1 MQGLGEG
8 VWPNNNKK
16 RRHMHHSTQATN
28 AWRVLFLL
36 FLANLF
42 NFFDRTI
49 PAIIIEPIRK
59 EWLLSDFQLGIIGTA
74 FTLVY
79 AVAGLPLG
87 RMADNGSRR
96 KLMGWGLA
104 VWSGLTA
111 VNGLVGS
118 FWTFLLVRMGVGIGE
133 ASYAPAANSLI
144 GDLFPAHKRSRAM
157 GIFMLGLPLGLLLA
171 FFTIGAMVKAF
182 DSWRA
187 PFFIAAVPGLILA
200 VFMFFIREPARGAAE
215 TVATSQEKIDR
226 PIRRVLSIP
235 TFRWLVLAGLAFNF
249 ATYACNS
256 FMVPM
261 LQRYFLLPLQEA
273 AMATGLIVGVTGLI
287 GLTAGGWVADKLH
300 QRWANGRLMFAAASM
315 TVACLCTGFALH
327 AGRIEIGLFVAVF
340 SVGWLFSYNFY
351 TCVYTAIQDVVQ
363 PRLRATAM
371 ALFFAGLYLLGGGL
385 GPVVAGLLSDHFAH
399 TAMAAAQ
406 VEEVT
411 EAFKAVGLHDAMM
424 YLIPGALFFTLVFL
438 VIASKC
444 FSRDARRMREGMAAD
459 EPVVGG
465 VKPSVA

>member
-1 MQGLGEG
+1 MDQ
-8 VWPNNNKK
+8 
-16 RRHMHHSTQATN
+16 STQAAN

-59 EWLLSDFQLGIIGTA
+59 EWSLSDFQLGIIGTA

-111 VNGLVGS
+111 VNGLVGN
-118 FWTFLLVRMGVGIGE
+118 FWAFLLVRMGVGIGE

-144 GDLFPAHKRSRAM
+144 GDLFPAHRRARAM

-171 FFTIGAMVKAF
+171 FFTIGAMVQAF
-182 DSWRA
+182 GSWRA
-187 PFFIAAVPGLILA
+187 PFFIAAVPGLVLA

-215 TVATSQEKIDR
+215 SVAISQEKIDR
-226 PIRRVLSIP
+226 PIRRLLSIP

-256 FMVPM
+256 FMVSM

-273 AMATGLIVGVTGLI
+273 AMATGMIVGVTGLV
-287 GLTAGGWVADKLH
+287 GLTVGGWVADKLH
-300 QRWANGRLMFAAASM
+300 QRWSNGRLMFAAMSM
-315 TVACLCTGFALH
+315 VVATLCTGYALH
-327 AGRIEIGLFVAVF
+327 AGRIEIGVFVGVF
-340 SVGWLFSYNFY
+340 SLGWLFSYNFY
-351 TCVYTAIQDVVQ
+351 TCVYTAIQDVAQ

-385 GPVVAGLLSDHFAH
+385 GPVVVGLLSDHFAH
-399 TAMAAAQ
+399 SALYAAQ
-406 VEEVT
+406 VEQMT
-411 EAFKAVGLHDAMM
+411 EPFKAVGLHDAM
-424 YLIPGALFFTLVFL
+424 YLIPVALFFALVFL
-438 VIASKC
+438 VKASTC
-444 FSRDARRMREGMAAD
+444 FSADAQRMREGMVAD
-459 EPVVGG
+459 EPVVGRQ
-465 VKPSVA
+465 VKPSAA

>member
-1 MQGLGEG
+1 M
-8 VWPNNNKK
+8 NNTPTDN
-16 RRHMHHSTQATN
+16 SIQASN

-42 NFFDRTI
+42 NFFDRAI
-49 PAIIIEPIRK
+49 PAIITEPIRK
-59 EWLLSDFQLGIIGTA
+59 EWHLSDFQLGLLGTA

-79 AVAGLPLG
+79 AIAGLPLG
-87 RMADNGSRR
+87 RMADTGSRK

-111 VNGLVGS
+111 VNGMANS

-144 GDLFPAHKRSRAM
+144 GDLFPAHRRSRAI

-200 VFMFFIREPARGAAE
+200 VFIFFIREPKRGAAE
-215 TVATSQEKIDR
+215 SVQMSEEKIEK
-226 PIRRVLSIP
+226 PVRRVLSIP
-235 TFRWLVLAGLAFNF
+235 TFCWLVLAGLTFNF

-261 LQRYFLLPLQEA
+261 LQRYFQVSLQEA
-273 AMATGLIVGVTGLI
+273 AVATGIIVGVTGLV
-287 GLTAGGWVADKLH
+287 GLTLGGLIADKLH
-300 QRWANGRLMFAAASM
+300 QRSPNGRLLFAAFSM
-315 TVACLCTGFALH
+315 LVATLATGYALH
-327 AGRIEIGLFVAVF
+327 AGRVEIGVFVAVF
-340 SVGWLFSYNFY
+340 SIGWLFAYNFY
-351 TCVYTAIQDVVQ
+351 TCVYTAIQDVVE

-385 GPVVAGLLSDHFAH
+385 GPVVVGWLSDHYAH
-399 TAMAAAQ
+399 EAMTLAGAVQ
-406 VEEVT
+406 MDES
-411 EAFKAVGLHDAMM
+411 FKATGLHDAM
-424 YLIPGALFFTLVFL
+424 YLIPVTLGMTLVFL
-438 VIASKC
+438 LLATRC
-444 FSRDARRMREGMAAD
+444 FTRDAKRMTDRMLD
-459 EPVVGG
+459 PR
-465 VKPSVA
+465 

>member
-1 MQGLGEG
+1 MD
-8 VWPNNNKK
+8 
-16 RRHMHHSTQATN
+16 HSTQAAN
-28 AWRVLFLL
+28 AWRILFLL

-79 AVAGLPLG
+79 AIAGLPLG

-111 VNGLVGS
+111 VNGLVGN
-118 FWTFLLVRMGVGIGE
+118 FWAFLLVRMGVGIGE

-144 GDLFPAHKRSRAM
+144 GDLFPAHKRARAM

-187 PFFIAAVPGLILA
+187 PFFIAAVPGLLLA

-215 TVATSQEKIDR
+215 SVAMSQEKIDR
-226 PIRRVLSIP
+226 PIRRVLAIP

-261 LQRYFLLPLQEA
+261 LQRYFLLPLQDA
-273 AMATGLIVGVTGLI
+273 AMATGVIVGVTGLV
-287 GLTAGGWVADKLH
+287 GLTAGGWIADKLH
-300 QRWANGRLMFAAASM
+300 QRFANGRLMFAALSM
-315 TVACLCTGFALH
+315 AIACLCTGYALH
-327 AGRIEIGLFVAVF
+327 AGRIEIGVFVAVF

-385 GPVVAGLLSDHFAH
+385 GPVVVGLLSDHFAH
-399 TAMAAAQ
+399 SAMYAAQ
-406 VEEVT
+406 VEQMT
-411 EAFKAVGLHDAMM
+411 EPFKAVGLHDAM
-424 YLIPGALFFTLVFL
+424 YLIPVALFFALVFL
-438 VIASKC
+438 ARASKC
-444 FSRDARRMREGMAAD
+444 FKRDAQRMREGMLAD
-459 EPVVGG
+459 EPVGQG
-465 VKPSVA
+465 VKPSVV

>member
-1 MQGLGEG
+1 M
-8 VWPNNNKK
+8 
-16 RRHMHHSTQATN
+16 HSTLPKNSSQASN

-59 EWLLSDFQLGIIGTA
+59 EWHLSDFQLGIIGTA

-79 AVAGLPLG
+79 AIAGLPLG
-87 RMADNGSRR
+87 RIADTGSRK

-111 VNGLVGS
+111 VNGLAGS

-144 GDLFPAHKRSRAM
+144 GDLFPAHRRARAM

-187 PFFIAAVPGLILA
+187 PFFIAAVPGLVLA
-200 VFMFFIREPARGAAE
+200 VFMFFIREPKRGAAE
-215 TVATSQEKIDR
+215 SVRMSEAKIDK
-226 PIRRVLSIP
+226 PIRRVLAIP
-235 TFRWLVLAGLAFNF
+235 TFGWLVLAGLTFNF

-273 AMATGLIVGVTGLI
+273 AVATGIIVGVTGLV
-287 GLTAGGWVADKLH
+287 GLTAGGWIADKLH
-300 QRWANGRLMFAAASM
+300 QRFANGRLMFAAVSM
-315 TVACLCTGFALH
+315 LVATLATGYALH
-327 AGRIEIGLFVAVF
+327 AGRIEIGVFVAVF
-340 SVGWLFSYNFY
+340 GLGWLFAYNFY
-351 TCVYTAIQDVVQ
+351 TCVYTAIQDVVE

-385 GPVVAGLLSDHFAH
+385 GPVVVGLLSDHFAH
-399 TAMAAAQ
+399 SAMAAAGAL
-406 VEEVT
+406 EMA
-411 EAFKAVGLHDAMM
+411 EAFKAVGLHDAM
-424 YLIPGALFFTLVFL
+424 YLIPVALFMTLLFL
-438 VIASKC
+438 HQASRC
-444 FSRDARRMREGMAAD
+444 FSRDAEKMRVGMVAD
-459 EPVVGG
+459 APVETEAG
-465 VKPSVA
+465 KASVA